1 VDGLY
6 LSSSGADP
14 YGKSRENAL
23 DKKILIIDDSATVR
37 QQVRSALAPAGFD
50 IVEATDGVEGLE
62 TITNRADIA
71 AVLCDVNMPRMGGLQ
86 MLELAKAQGRL
97 VALPVVML
105 TTEGQPELVQQAK
118 AVGAKGWIVKPFKPE
133 HLVATMRKLTLS

>member
-1 VDGLY
+1 M
-6 LSSSGADP
+6 
-14 YGKSRENAL
+14 

-37 QQVRSALAPAGFD
+37 QQVRVALAGAGFEV
-50 IVEATDGVEGLE
+50 IEAADGVEGLE
-62 TITNRADIA
+62 AITSREDLA

-86 MLELAKAQGRL
+86 MLELVKARGRL
-97 VALPVVML
+97 RALPVVML

-133 HLVATMRKLTLS
+133 QLVATMRKLTAA